1 MQGKRQVFDRVE
13 TTVGAVRDRFSRRYV
28 VVAGCVAVLAACF
41 PHPADAQ
48 DQAGAPAAASS
59 PEPGKKSGAD
69 TMPPW
74 AGDLSTR
81 SDLLGSIGGLRP
93 VLDRYGVSFGLS
105 ETDEVFGNATG
116 GVRRGAIVE
125 GLTQMSVGID
135 TAKAFGLEGG
145 IFNVSAFQI
154 HGRGLSSQ
162 NLQNLNVVSG
172 IEADPATRLNE
183 LWYQQSFW
191 NGKVDVKI
199 GQQSADLE
207 FTVSDY
213 EALFLNSGFGWPTLA
228 AVDLPSGGPDYPL
241 PTPGIRIRARPND
254 KVTALLGLY
263 NGSPAGLRPGD
274 PQQNDPSGTNFDVSS
289 GAFAIGEVQYALNHE
304 KGAAGLPGTYKVGAW
319 YNSNRFADA
328 FYQTGATA
336 QPPGVLVGIPRSKR
350 GDWSVYGTLD
360 QLVHRPSPDSDS
372 GLGVTARVMGAPS
385 DRNLVDL
392 FVQGGVT
399 YKGPF
404 GRANDTTGIGVEW
417 ARIGARARAGDV
429 AAEQAGAPIGP
440 VRSSETVIEATY
452 QAQIKPWWQ
461 LQPDFQYVFN
471 PGGGVLDPAN
481 PTRRIG
487 NAAVFGLRSLVTF

>member
-1 MQGKRQVFDRVE
+1 M
-13 TTVGAVRDRFSRRYV
+13 GAVRDRASRRC
-28 VVAGCVAVLAACF
+28 VALAVSTAVLALSV
-41 PHPADAQ
+41 PPAAWAQ
-48 DQAGAPAAASS
+48 DQAQPGAAVSAGGSQ
-59 PEPGKKSGAD
+59 PGNKAD
-69 TMPPW
+69 SDAKPSW
-74 AGDLSTR
+74 AGDLATR
-81 SDLLGSIGGLRP
+81 SNLLGSIGGLRP
-93 VLDRYGVSFGLS
+93 LLDRYGVSFGLT

-116 GVRRGAIVE
+116 GVRRGAIIE

-145 IFNVSAFQI
+145 IVNVSAFQI
-154 HGRGLSSQ
+154 HGRGLTSQ
-162 NLQNLNVVSG
+162 NLPTLNVVSS

-207 FTVSDY
+207 FITSEY
-213 EALFLNSGFGWPTLA
+213 EDLFLNSGFGWPTLA

-241 PTPGIRIRARPND
+241 PTPGVRLRARPTD
-254 KVTALLGLY
+254 QLTALLGLY

-274 PQQNDPSGTNFDVSS
+274 PQRNDPSGTNFDVSS
-289 GAFAIGEVQYALNHE
+289 GALVIGELQYALNRE
-304 KGAAGLPGTYKVGAW
+304 KGATGLPGTYKVGAW
-319 YNSNRFADA
+319 YDSNRFADA
-328 FYQTGATA
+328 FYENGATA

-350 GDWSVYGTLD
+350 GDWSIYGTLD
-360 QLVHRPSPDSDS
+360 QLVRRPSPDSDS

-392 FVQGGVT
+392 FVQGGIT

-404 GRANDTTGIGVEW
+404 GRASDTTGIGVEW
-417 ARIGARARAGDV
+417 ARIGARARAGDI
-429 AAEQAGAPIGP
+429 AAEEAGAPTGP

-452 QAQIKPWWQ
+452 QAQIEPWWQ
-461 LQPDFQYVFN
+461 LQPDVQYVFN
-471 PGGGVLDPAN
+471 PGGGVPDPGN
-481 PTRRIG
+481 PARRIG